1 MSPWQATAGSS
12 KELWRWTTGSAL
24 EPGAFPD
31 YSGAL
36 AASTDGQGT
45 VAPGNR
51 SDLVLLDDDPLQT
64 VTDFAAVAARLRGMQ
79 VAVTLV
85 AGHDR

>member
-1 MSPWQATAGSS
+1 MAGHGRRGAP
-12 KELWRWTTGSAL
+12 LRGRAGAL